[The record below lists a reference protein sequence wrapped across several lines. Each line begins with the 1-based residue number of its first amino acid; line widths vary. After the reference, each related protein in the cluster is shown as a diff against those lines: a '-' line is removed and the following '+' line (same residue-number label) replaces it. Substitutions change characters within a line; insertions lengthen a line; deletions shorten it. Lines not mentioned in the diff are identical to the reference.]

1 MSGVATR
8 RVSHHFKWRKQVPRR
23 PSPGVAG
30 ALVPSAR
37 RHLWTNGRV
46 PPGGSGAGGTIG
58 SLIRA
63 ARKFGAALA
72 LPFVLLWKYKFA
84 ALSALKLTKLSSL
97 ASLALS
103 TAAYAALYGVPYG
116 VGIMA
121 QIVIHESGHA
131 IALMRYGVPFQPMVF
146 VPLMGAYVSH
156 AGMLS
161 AWKNAF
167 VALAGPFAGGVGAL
181 GLYLMGVALTESEG
195 GETASSRERRLG
207 RTPNV
212 RDRARDRVR
221 ERGAEKTT
229 AQLCHALADFGCMI
243 NLFNLLPMGM
253 LDGGQVAAVLHP
265 SLLVAGCAV
274 GSYMAY
280 DGQINNPIVYLIILG
295 GWYQVASR
303 AMGWSQPNP
312 AAAHLSPRGKA
323 IVFGAY
329 AGLAA
334 SLAVLMQMNQ
344 ARLYGPRGEPPGSM
358 MREESEYSKEFDRIV
373 ASLPDI

>member
-1 MSGVATR
+1 M
-8 RVSHHFKWRKQVPRR
+8 PRR

-37 RHLWTNGRV
+37 RHLWTNSRV

-167 VALAGPFAGGVGAL
+167 VALAGPFAGG
-181 GLYLMGVALTESEG
+181 
-195 GETASSRERRLG
+195 RR
-207 RTPNV
+207 
-212 RDRARDRVR
+212 RARSVPHGGRADGERGRGDGVVARTEARTNAERARPRRATGVR

-280 DGQINNPIVYLIILG
+280 DGQINNPIVYPHHSRRVVPSGIARDGVVAAKPRG
-295 GWYQVASR
+295 GAPVSAGESDRVRRVRGSRRVARCADADESGEAARAAGGTSGEYDAGRERVLEGVRPHRGFASR
-303 AMGWSQPNP
+303 
-312 AAAHLSPRGKA
+312 HLS
-323 IVFGAY
+323 
-329 AGLAA
+329 
-334 SLAVLMQMNQ
+334 
-344 ARLYGPRGEPPGSM
+344 
-358 MREESEYSKEFDRIV
+358 
-373 ASLPDI
+373 